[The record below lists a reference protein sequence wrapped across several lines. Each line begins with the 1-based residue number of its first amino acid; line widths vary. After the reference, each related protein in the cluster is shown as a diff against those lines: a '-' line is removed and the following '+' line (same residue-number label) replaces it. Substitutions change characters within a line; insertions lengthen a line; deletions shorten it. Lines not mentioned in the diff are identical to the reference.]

1 MDIGEHAR
9 VTGSALK
16 KWFIGQI
23 QDSLI
28 VGLMWLLGL
37 WLLKVPLA
45 PFWALLAGA
54 LQFIPQVGAALGMI
68 GPVLAASLKFQDWE
82 HPLYVLILY
91 AAIVLVDGF
100 VLQPYIMRR
109 VAKVPMWASI
119 LAPIVMGFVIPFWGV
134 LLAPPLLAVLYADR
148 ARRSQGDAGHA
159 PEQT

>member
-16 KWFIGQI
+16 NWLIGQI
-23 QDSLI
+23 QDSII
-28 VGLMWLLGL
+28 VGLMWLIGL

-54 LQFIPQVGAALGMI
+54 LQFIPQVGAALGMV

-91 AAIVLVDGF
+91 AAIVLVDGLGIAAIHHATRGQGSHVGLDSCPHRDGF
-100 VLQPYIMRR
+100 CYSVLGSI
-109 VAKVPMWASI
+109 VCASAI
-119 LAPIVMGFVIPFWGV
+119 SR
-134 LLAPPLLAVLYADR
+134 PLCI
-148 ARRSQGDAGHA
+148 
-159 PEQT
+159 

>member
-9 VTGSALK
+9 VTGRALK

-28 VGLMWLLGL
+28 VGLMWLIGL

-54 LQFIPQVGAALGMI
+54 LQFIPQVGAALGMV
-68 GPVLAASLKFQDWE
+68 GPVLMASLKFKDWE

-91 AAIVLVDGF
+91 AAIVLVDGL

-134 LLAPPLLAVLYADR
+134 LLAPPLLAVLYAYR

-159 PEQT
+159 PEKT